1 MDTRSRPALH
11 DTFTTDMHGPC
22 IVAQVRAT
30 TPGTCAV
37 LTWKGLCVWL
47 YDHELRP
54 FPCKPGAVSD
64 VTVPDYSVEGVSE
77 IVDLVVDLDVEPP
90 RRVKSKLWPL
100 LMRVERDG
108 DL

>member
-1 MDTRSRPALH
+1 
-11 DTFTTDMHGPC
+11 
-22 IVAQVRAT
+22 
-30 TPGTCAV
+30 
-37 LTWKGLCVWL
+37 
-47 YDHELRP
+47 
-54 FPCKPGAVSD
+54 

-100 LMRVERDG
+100 LVRVERDG